1 MWINGSW
8 EIIGDT
14 KVDLTDYA
22 KKSEIKS
29 SLSEMT
35 SDSTHRTVTDDE
47 KKKWNNKVD
56 KVAGKSLSTNDYTD
70 AAKEKVDAIPSS
82 PKYTDTVTR
91 VLGKTGDITKEDF
104 EGLGLGGLDE
114 KRVREVASEIAYADY
129 LFTSENLYEKLNSAF
144 RTNFSSNINNTDSL
158 VNSKIAITEMI
169 NNPYALGAGLR
180 SCAFIGKIVNSSIA
194 MDTFANSIT
203 AMNAVANSIT
213 AMNAVANSITA
224 MNAVLNSSIAMNTFA
239 NSSIAMDTFANS
251 ITAMNAVALSPKVTA
266 YRVFETG
273 GTCYINGIDIDENK
287 RFVFA
292 YIKEPTAD
300 GNNPSEYPEAA
311 LLVNDKQIFQ
321 KNSIFVNKFI
331 PLHKYLIPNQRNN
344 IKMDF
349 CDSFI
354 LVG

>member
-1 MWINGSW
+1 
-8 EIIGDT
+8 
-14 KVDLTDYA
+14 
-22 KKSEIKS
+22 
-29 SLSEMT
+29 
-35 SDSTHRTVTDDE
+35 
-47 KKKWNNKVD
+47 
-56 KVAGKSLSTNDYTD
+56 
-70 AAKEKVDAIPSS
+70 
-82 PKYTDTVTR
+82 
-91 VLGKTGDITKEDF
+91 
-104 EGLGLGGLDE
+104 
-114 KRVREVASEIAYADY
+114 
-129 LFTSENLYEKLNSAF
+129 
-144 RTNFSSNINNTDSL
+144 
-158 VNSKIAITEMI
+158 
-169 NNPYALGAGLR
+169 
-180 SCAFIGKIVNSSIA
+180 
-194 MDTFANSIT
+194 
-203 AMNAVANSIT
+203 
-213 AMNAVANSITA
+213 
-224 MNAVLNSSIAMNTFA
+224 
-239 NSSIAMDTFANS
+239 
-251 ITAMNAVALSPKVTA
+251 MNAVALSPKVTA

>member
-1 MWINGSW
+1 MIYLLKNKNDTNNYYTEYLWINGSW

-203 AMNAVANSIT
+203 AMNAVA
-213 AMNAVANSITA
+213 
-224 MNAVLNSSIAMNTFA
+224 
-239 NSSIAMDTFANS
+239 
-251 ITAMNAVALSPKVTA
+251 LSPKVTA